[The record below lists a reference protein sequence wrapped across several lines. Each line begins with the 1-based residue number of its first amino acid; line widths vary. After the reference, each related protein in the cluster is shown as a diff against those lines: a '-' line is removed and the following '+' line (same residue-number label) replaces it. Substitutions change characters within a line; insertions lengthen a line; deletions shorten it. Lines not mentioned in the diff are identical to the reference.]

1 MPGTIQRDFGPYS
14 QLLPCKARRIRLP
27 RSPGR
32 YPNPL
37 GRRQTHE
44 CYTLSKDCRFR
55 PFPRAWS
62 ARPSGGFSRPMTP
75 RARRAIFTVIVF
87 FTACAMVGSV
97 LQRRVG
103 AQSSADESQ
112 LRDSLKAFTNV
123 YAQVEQNYAEP
134 LNGDQ
139 ADAAIYG
146 GAIPGML
153 RVLDPHSNFYD
164 PKAYAKMREDQH
176 GRYYGVGMVIQQQL
190 IAGQAKTYV
199 ITPYEN
205 TPSYRAGIRPGDQ
218 IAAVDGKTTD
228 GMTSD
233 LVAKALK
240 GPKGTHVLVTIVRE
254 GQPKPLDFDL
264 IRDEIPHPSVDL
276 KYEIRP
282 GIAYIHLTQFQETTA
297 QEVIEA
303 IASFPNLR
311 GMVLDLRNNPGGLL
325 SQAVEVCDHLLA
337 KGQTIVSQRG
347 RAYPDQNYAATH
359 GNDGKTFPIV
369 VLVNRNTAS
378 AAEIVSGALQDH
390 DRALIVGETTFGK
403 VLVQTVYNLSENTG
417 LALTTYHYYTPSGRL
432 IQRNY
437 SGVSL
442 YDYYY
447 NHAGASPTDSSNR
460 EVKLTDAG
468 RTVYG
473 GGGIAPDEKIESP
486 KSNRFQDELLYK
498 SVFFRFASHYL
509 ANRTVERNFEVNDAV
524 MAEFKQYLTSQ
535 NIAFTEADLN
545 GVMDWIKVS
554 IKEKI
559 VTSQFGQLQGLR
571 TLADWDPMIQK
582 ALTFLPEAQAL
593 EDNAHKVLTEKAEAR
608 AAAAQ

>member
-1 MPGTIQRDFGPYS
+1 MA
-14 QLLPCKARRIRLP
+14 L
-27 RSPGR
+27 
-32 YPNPL
+32 
-37 GRRQTHE
+37 
-44 CYTLSKDCRFR
+44 
-55 PFPRAWS
+55 
-62 ARPSGGFSRPMTP
+62 TP
-75 RARRAIFTVIVF
+75 RARRAAFTVILF
-87 FTACAMVGSV
+87 FAVCAVAGTV

-112 LRDSLKAFTNV
+112 LRDNLKSFTNV
-123 YAQVEQNYAEP
+123 YALVEQNYAEP
-134 LNGDQ
+134 LNGDK
-139 ADAAIYG
+139 ADTAIYG

-176 GRYYGVGMVIQQQL
+176 GRYYGVGMVIQQQ
-190 IAGQAKTYV
+190 IVQGKPTTYV

-205 TPSYRAGIRPGDQ
+205 TPSFRAGIKPGD
-218 IAAVDGKTTD
+218 IISMVDGKTTD

-240 GPKGTHVLVTIVRE
+240 GPKGTHVQVTVVRE
-254 GQPKPLDFDL
+254 GQTKPLDFDL

-282 GIAYIHLTQFQETTA
+282 GVGYVHLTQFQETTA
-297 QEVIEA
+297 QEVIDA
-303 IASFPNLR
+303 IDGFSDLK
-311 GMVLDLRNNPGGLL
+311 GLVLDLRGNPGGLL

-337 KGQTIVSQRG
+337 KGQGIVSQRG
-347 RAYPDQNYAATH
+347 RAYPDQVYSATH
-359 GNDGKTFPIV
+359 GNNGKTFPIV

-403 VLVQTVYNLSENTG
+403 GLVQTVYNLSENTG

-437 SGVSL
+437 AGVSL

-447 NHAGASPTDSSNR
+447 NHAGASPNDATNR

-473 GGGIAPDEKIESP
+473 GGGITPDEKIDSP
-486 KSNRFQDELLYK
+486 KSNHFQDELLFK
-498 SVFFRFASHYL
+498 SVFFHFASHYL
-509 ANRTVERNFEVNDAV
+509 ANRTVDKNFTVDEPVLS
-524 MAEFKQYLTSQ
+524 EFKQFLTSQ
-535 NIAFTEADLN
+535 NITWTNEELN
-545 GVMDWIKVS
+545 GVMDWLKVS
-554 IKEKI
+554 IREKI
-559 VTSQFGQLQGLR
+559 ITSQFGQLQGLR
-571 TLADWDPMIQK
+571 TLADWDPMVQK
-582 ALTFLPEAQAL
+582 ALTYLPEAQAL
-593 EDNAHKVLTEKAEAR
+593 EDNAHKVMTEKAMAR
-608 AAAAQ
+608 NAASQ